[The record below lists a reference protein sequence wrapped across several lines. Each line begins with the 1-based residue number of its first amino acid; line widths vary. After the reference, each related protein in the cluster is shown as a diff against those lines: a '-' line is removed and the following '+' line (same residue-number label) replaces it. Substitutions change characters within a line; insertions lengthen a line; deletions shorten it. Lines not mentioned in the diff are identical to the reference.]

1 MNSDLPTS
9 LVGGRVRPC
18 RLFTDPFSSPVASFG
33 EVSETDS
40 EVIPRAPLKQR
51 GGLKVIRRKYGIHSS
66 VQMRSSLEFEHAPDG
81 GPGEIA
87 IFEVYLVA
95 ISSFLGFYPSQ
106 LTPSSWKTLI
116 SIQVLGELYVLPP
129 PPRDGAPLVEEPSR
143 GTWGSYPFGDN
154 CTSRYVFMKI
164 QEPFHYPTFWRT
176 VDVSRPVSFL
186 GETVAKKMLAI
197 PRRFRGVH
205 FLMSKAVLRQ
215 SNIARLHVFTLYDEY
230 QQAGARRRRPFYA
243 PPPRLTRVTP
253 PAARTRPLPS
263 RTVIGDSLLMG
274 VRQRLFTELFLL
286 RNRVR
291 DMAAQRHNAGILKK
305 NSVGV
310 CLVLKD
316 WIITLEGALKYI
328 RGPLQSLESRPV
340 HFSRC
345 LLFLSSL
352 FFE

>member
-40 EVIPRAPLKQR
+40 EVI
-51 GGLKVIRRKYGIHSS
+51 RRKYGIHSS

-87 IFEVYLVA
+87 IFEAYLVA
-95 ISSFLGFYPSQ
+95 SFRGIVTSLVAEVSSFLGFYPSQ

-116 SIQVLGELYVLPP
+116 SIQVLGELYGLDTGIHEVLYSYYF
-129 PPRDGAPLVEEPSR
+129 APLTIMPEFYHRRLVTALPWLKSL
-143 GTWGSYPFGDN
+143 
-154 CTSRYVFMKI
+154 
-164 QEPFHYPTFWRT
+164 QEGPGVVTPLETT
-176 VDVSRPVSFL
+176 VPVDVSRPVSFL
-186 GETVAKKMLAI
+186 GETVAKEMLAI

-215 SNIARLHVFTLYDEY
+215 SSLVESHLGR
-230 QQAGARRRRPFYA
+230 QAGARRRRPFYA

-291 DMAAQRHNAGILKK
+291 DMAAQR
-305 NSVGV
+305 
-310 CLVLKD
+310 D
-316 WIITLEGALKYI
+316 
-328 RGPLQSLESRPV
+328 
-340 HFSRC
+340 F
-345 LLFLSSL
+345 
-352 FFE
+352 